1 MMEDICW
8 RLTAWRGVALV
19 PAAHTKKKRLSDRT
33 NEHSLGWF
41 HGGFVFGTMGDF
53 LNNSL
58 VSFCFV
64 FFVWH
69 EVLRFCSTL
78 LTSESAGRD
87 ADGRAGDLGGHLRGQ
102 SRGENTGGGHCV

>member
-1 MMEDICW
+1 
-8 RLTAWRGVALV
+8 
-19 PAAHTKKKRLSDRT
+19 
-33 NEHSLGWF
+33 
-41 HGGFVFGTMGDF
+41 MGDF

-58 VSFCFV
+58 VSF